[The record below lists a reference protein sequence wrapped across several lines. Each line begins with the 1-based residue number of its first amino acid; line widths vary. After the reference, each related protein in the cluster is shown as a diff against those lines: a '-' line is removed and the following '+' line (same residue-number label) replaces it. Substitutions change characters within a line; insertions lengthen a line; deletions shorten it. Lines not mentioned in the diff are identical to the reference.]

1 MEFTPA
7 TFFDLAEFEHAALFD
22 DVEYVWQALG
32 ERLKRYVTTHARPEV
47 GGTVM
52 EGAWIDPVSAVFIG
66 AGTVVEPGAMIKG
79 PAIIGRDCEVRQG
92 AYIRGNVIV
101 GDHCVVGHTTEMK
114 GAVMLDHAEAG
125 HFAYIGDTIV
135 GNRVN
140 FGAGTKCANLKMLPG
155 TVVVKTPGGK
165 IDTGLRKFGAILGDG
180 VELGCNA
187 VTCPGTILGKRCV
200 VYPCTVVGG
209 VIAADT
215 IIKHRQPLEH
225 AKRQQ
230 R

>member
-7 TFFDLAEFEHAALFD
+7 TFFDLTEFEHADLFD
-22 DVEYVWQALG
+22 RLEYVWQALG
-32 ERLKRYVTTHARPEV
+32 ERLKQYLAKHARAEV
-47 GGTVM
+47 RGTVM
-52 EGAWIDPVSAVFIG
+52 AGAWIDPVNAVFIG

-79 PAIIGRDCEVRQG
+79 LTIIGRDCEVRQG

-101 GDHCVVGHTTEMK
+101 GDDCVVGHTTEMK

-155 TVVVKTPGGK
+155 TVVVKTPEGK
-165 IDTGLRKFGAILGDG
+165 IDTGLRKFGAILGDD
-180 VELGCNA
+180 VELGCNS
-187 VTCPGTILGKRCV
+187 VTSPGTILGKRCV
-200 VYPCTVVGG
+200 IYPCTNVGG
-209 VIAADT
+209 IIAADT
-215 IIKHRQPLEH
+215 IVKNRQALEL
-225 AKRQQ
+225 APRE
-230 R
+230 RR